1 MVMQA
6 LIPPLGNSEK
16 LIERLKKKTTRSLR
30 PVCYMV
36 SPRSAR
42 ATQEDPVS
50 KSPGKNSSSILT
62 LAFEEF

>member
-6 LIPPLGNSEK
+6 LIPPLG
-16 LIERLKKKTTRSLR
+16 RLKKKTTRSLR

-36 SPRSAR
+36 SPRSVK

-50 KSPGKNSSSILT
+50 KNTDKNFSSILT